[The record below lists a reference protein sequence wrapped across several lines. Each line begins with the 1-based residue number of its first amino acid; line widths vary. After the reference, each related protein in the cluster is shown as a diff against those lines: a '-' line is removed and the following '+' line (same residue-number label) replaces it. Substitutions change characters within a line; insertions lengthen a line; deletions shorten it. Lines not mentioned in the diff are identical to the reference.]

1 MSTIMATMDDQT
13 LIKAFLKKQKEIQDE
28 FLEQLKEF
36 KAPVE
41 TRELERLLAVY
52 KATAQNIANVKP
64 ELDTSNLETTIKKS
78 INFALNNSSLAKLA
92 DEVDTQT
99 RAVER
104 SNSILENGTGWRLKW
119 WLLLL
124 TTCFGFLVGWGIN
137 WYFEIPAQIAGNVK
151 NEQLLKNYRY
161 GLSEGDDFVK
171 FINSSCK
178 LKKQYAVFSNQSIE
192 CNNMWLSPLRH
203 ISKE

>member
-104 SNSILENGTGWRLKW
+104 SNSLLQNGTGWRLQW

-124 TTCFGFLVGWGIN
+124 TTCFGFLVGCGIN

-178 LKKQYAVFSNQSIE
+178 LK
-192 CNNMWLSPLRH
+192 NNTPYLA
-203 ISKE
+203 ISL

>member
-52 KATAQNIANVKP
+52 KTTAQNIANVKP
-64 ELDTSNLETTIKKS
+64 ELDTSNLEATIKKS
-78 INFALNNSSLAKLA
+78 ISYALDNSNLAKLA

-99 RAVER
+99 KAIER
-104 SNSILENGTGWRLKW
+104 SNSLLQNGTGWRLKW

-151 NEQLLKNYRY
+151 NEQLLKDYRY
-161 GLSEGDDFVK
+161 GLGEGDDFVK

-192 CNNMWLSPLRH
+192 CNNTWLSPLRY
-203 ISKE
+203 IPKE

>member
-1 MSTIMATMDDQT
+1 MATMDDQT

-64 ELDTSNLETTIKKS
+64 ELDTSNLEATIKKS
-78 INFALNNSSLAKLA
+78 ISYALDNSNLAKLA

-99 RAVER
+99 KAIER
-104 SNSILENGTGWRLKW
+104 SNSLLQNGTGWRLKW

-151 NEQLLKNYRY
+151 NEQLLKDYRY
-161 GLSEGDDFVK
+161 GLGEGDDFVK

-203 ISKE
+203 IPKE